1 MLSRAI
7 IRDFRS
13 LKDVELSFV
22 QFNMLVGPNACGKTN
37 VLNAIQSFVGRDHTQ
52 PNAYYTDLKSDGG
65 CWFWVLEDVVLNFR
79 TNDPVRWC
87 VFGEALKLTP
97 HDIWP
102 MVALGRDVSVLKHQE
117 SKLKQPS
124 YSAELMPT
132 LALDGE
138 GLASVL
144 SFMRLND
151 PRTFERLVEDF
162 KAVIPAVEE
171 IRFGRAPIERQFVRE
186 IKVDGQVLRQPA
198 VEQLVG
204 EEILLDMSNAKSIPA
219 SQCSEGTML
228 VLGLL
233 AAIYNQSAGPKLLLI
248 DDLDRGL
255 HPKAQ
260 GELISLLRR
269 LLARFPQLQIIA
281 TAHSPYMV
289 DCMEPDE
296 VWCMA
301 LDDDRGTVARRL
313 SDHPKLKDWIDEM
326 SPGEFWSMVGESWV
340 FDASPDVLS
349 EV

>member
-13 LKDVELSFV
+13 LKEVGLTFG
-22 QFNMLVGPNACGKTN
+22 QINLLVGPNACGKTN
-37 VLNAIQSFVGRDHTQ
+37 VLKAIQF
-52 PNAYYTDLKSDGG
+52 
-65 CWFWVLEDVVLNFR
+65 
-79 TNDPVRWC
+79 
-87 VFGEALKLTP
+87 
-97 HDIWP
+97 
-102 MVALGRDVSVLKHQE
+102 ALGSVLFEAKQEPYFRVDLWFLDGLSLSVDGMRTSWIGSDVKLKAPWRYTALEKDVHLLKHQE

-326 SPGEFWSMVGESWV
+326 SSGEFWSMVGESWV